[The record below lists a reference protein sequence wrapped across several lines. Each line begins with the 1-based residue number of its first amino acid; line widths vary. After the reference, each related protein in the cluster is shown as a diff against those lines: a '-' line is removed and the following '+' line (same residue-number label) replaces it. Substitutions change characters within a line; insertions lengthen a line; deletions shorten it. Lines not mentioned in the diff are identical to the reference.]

1 MRPPLLAASLR
12 RLIYCYSGRSMATF
26 PTLRGLVA
34 RALNPPPLLFHLTFT
49 PNIRSHIT
57 YRLLLTVAVRLP
69 LDAPAVPHVEP
80 EFHRVPFLKGKGTR
94 FVTLVACWYASL
106 HIFSYEAAGT

>member
-1 MRPPLLAASLR
+1 MYQYRISIIGVDHAERVNAGTGRTQLPDRHTRRTGSTTHDSL
-12 RLIYCYSGRSMATF
+12 
-26 PTLRGLVA
+26 VDA
-34 RALNPPPLLFHLTFT
+34 R
-49 PNIRSHIT
+49 
-57 YRLLLTVAVRLP
+57 
-69 LDAPAVPHVEP
+69 DPAVPHVEP